1 MKRAVFFL
9 LTAILLATNAY
20 SAPPFM
26 DFEGVG
32 GAGIVPGAYRVNPPK
47 EGQIFGKPSLSHW
60 SLWGEGSNL
69 YTHGVAISFL
79 KWFEVGY
86 VIETFDFARIRR
98 QVARASNGKL
108 DPGFHYIWMHDFH
121 FKTLILNEKK
131 YIPAFAITLEYK
143 LNETIEDINKNLN
156 GALDSLGYYGN
167 DGIDFDF
174 SISKKVDRIFY
185 FPAIINANMRLTKGH
200 YLGLLGFGKDYH
212 ANGEFSIAFL
222 PFPKRAPNWGFGVE
236 VRQQNDSFDHIPG
249 LPGFT
254 MKENA
259 FWDVFIAGFWKRV
272 SFAIAFCRFGNV
284 VNTETDLF
292 VFNFKYDF

>member
-1 MKRAVFFL
+1 MKKVILFL
-9 LTAILLATNAY
+9 LLLMLFY
-20 SAPPFM
+20 STYLYAGAPFM

-47 EGQIFGKPSLSHW
+47 EGEIFGRPSLSHW

-69 YTHGVAISFL
+69 YTHGIAISFL

-86 VIETFDFARIRR
+86 VIETFDYARIRR
-98 QVARASNGKL
+98 QVYKASRGKL
-108 DPGFHYIWMHDFH
+108 DPGYHYIWMHDFH
-121 FKTLILNEKK
+121 FKTVLLHETT
-131 YIPAFAITLEYK
+131 YLPAFAITLEYK
-143 LNETIEDINKNLN
+143 LNETIEDIDKKLK
-156 GALDSLGYYGN
+156 GAMDGLGYYGN

-174 SISKKVDRIFY
+174 SISKRIPKFVI
-185 FPAIINANMRLTKGH
+185 FPLIINANMRLTKGH

-212 ANGEFSIAFL
+212 INGELSGAFQVT
-222 PFPKRAPNWGFGVE
+222 RNWAFGCE

-254 MKENA
+254 MRENA
-259 FWDVFIAGFWKRV
+259 FWDCFIAGFWRHI
-272 SFAIAFCRFGNV
+272 SFAVAFCRFGNV

>member
-1 MKRAVFFL
+1 MKKAFFL
-9 LTAILLATNAY
+9 IVIFLVFPVCGY

-69 YTHGVAISFL
+69 YTHGIAISFL
-79 KWFEVGY
+79 KWFEIGY
-86 VIETFDFARIRR
+86 VIETYDYQRIRR
-98 QVARASNGKL
+98 QVCKASRGRL
-108 DPGFHYIWMHDFH
+108 DPGYHYIWMHDFH
-121 FKTLILNEKK
+121 LKTLLLNETK
-131 YIPAFAITLEYK
+131 YLPAFAITLEYK
-143 LNETIEDINKNLN
+143 LNETIEEINKKLN
-156 GALDSLGYYGN
+156 GAMDSLGYYGN

-174 SISKKVDRIFY
+174 SISKRIPKFI
-185 FPAIINANMRLTKGH
+185 FLPLIINANMRLTKGH

-212 ANGEFSIAFL
+212 INGEFSSAFQVTNQW
-222 PFPKRAPNWGFGVE
+222 FFGVE
-236 VRQQNDSFDHIPG
+236 VRQQNDSFDHLPG

-254 MKENA
+254 MRENA
-259 FWDVFIAGFWKRV
+259 FWDVFIAGFLTRHI
-272 SFAIAFCRFGNV
+272 SFAIAFCRLGNV
-284 VNTETDLF
+284 VNTETDMF